1 LRDGHEMEDELE
13 LDDVDTPVLFMD
25 LEQVSSAY
33 LAMAA
38 ALPGVCLHY
47 AVKCNSFRP
56 VLSTLFDLGS
66 HFEIASATELDELI
80 RIGVSP
86 KDVVFS
92 NPVKP
97 FRHVA
102 RAFAAGVWRFAFD
115 SHDEVT
121 KLALAA
127 PGSAVIVRLATPAGR
142 SDVQSEGKFGVDAA
156 TATELL
162 LVAREV
168 GLRPYGITFHVGSQ
182 MMSPRAWRAPLATVG
197 AVLRRLEE
205 HGVRLEA
212 VDIGGG
218 FPASYGARPP
228 RVSEYAAVIREG
240 LAELPYPV
248 RVMAEPGR
256 SLVAEAGRLVTTV
269 IGTATRGGKR
279 WIHCDVGAFNG
290 LMECLETG
298 NRLRYPV
305 TDSLRA
311 PDKQLCQLT
320 GPTCD
325 SQDSI
330 LFDVQ
335 VSAGLGTGDRVYLGS
350 AGAYTTVFASTFNG
364 FDVPTIMCEGHVT
377 RGTRKV
383 RS

>member
-1 LRDGHEMEDELE
+1 MEAELE
-13 LDDVDTPVLFMD
+13 LEAVDTPILLMD
-25 LEQVSSAY
+25 LDQVSSAY
-33 LAMAA
+33 LAMAT
-38 ALPGVCLHY
+38 ALPGVSLHY

-66 HFEIASATELDELI
+66 HFEIASAPELDELLG
-80 RIGVSP
+80 IGVSP
-86 KDVVFS
+86 ENVVFS

-97 FRHVA
+97 PRHIA

-115 SHDEVT
+115 SRDELN

-127 PGSAVIVRLATPAGR
+127 PGSAVIVRMATPVGR
-142 SDVQSEGKFGVDAA
+142 SDVLSEGKFGVDAR
-156 TATELL
+156 TAGDLL
-162 LVAREV
+162 LAAREV

-182 MMSPRAWRAPLATVG
+182 MMSPRAWRSPLAIAG
-197 AVLRRLEE
+197 EVLSQLDE
-205 HGVRLEA
+205 HGVRLE
-212 VDIGGG
+212 VIDVGGG
-218 FPASYGARPP
+218 FPARYGARPP
-228 RVSEYAAVIREG
+228 HISEYAAVIREG
-240 LAELPYPV
+240 IAELPYPV

-256 SLVAEAGRLVTTV
+256 YLVAEAGRLVTTV
-269 IGTATRGGKR
+269 IGTATRGGRR
-279 WIHCDVGAFNG
+279 WVHLDVGAFNG

-311 PDKQLCQLT
+311 PDKELCQLT

-330 LFDVQ
+330 LFDVP

-350 AGAYTTVFASTFNG
+350 AGAYTAVFASKFNG
-364 FDVPTIMCEGHVT
+364 FDVPMIMCEGHVT
-377 RGTRKV
+377 RRTRKV

>member
-1 LRDGHEMEDELE
+1 MEDGLELE
-13 LDDVDTPVLFMD
+13 DVDTPALLMD
-25 LEQVSSAY
+25 LERVSSAY
-33 LAMAA
+33 LAMVA
-38 ALPGVCLHY
+38 ALPGVSVHY
-47 AVKCNSFRP
+47 AVKCNPFRP
-56 VLSTLFDLGS
+56 VLATLLDLGS
-66 HFEIASATELDELI
+66 HFEIASAPELDELLG
-80 RIGVSP
+80 IGVSP
-86 KDVVFS
+86 ENVVFS

-97 FRHVA
+97 LAHIA
-102 RAFAAGVWRFAFD
+102 RAFRDGVWRFAFD
-115 SHDEVT
+115 SHDELA

-142 SDVQSEGKFGVDAA
+142 SDVLSEGKFGVDGR
-156 TATELL
+156 TAVELL
-162 LVAREV
+162 LYAREV

-182 MMSPRAWRAPLATVG
+182 MMSPRAWRSPLATAG
-197 AVLRRLEE
+197 AVLSRLAE

-218 FPASYGARPP
+218 FPARYGALPP
-228 RVSEYAAVIREG
+228 RLSEYATVIREG
-240 LAELPYPV
+240 IAELPYPV

-256 SLVAEAGRLVTTV
+256 SLVAEAGRFVTSV
-269 IGTATRGGKR
+269 IGAATRGGKR
-279 WIHCDVGAFNG
+279 WIHLDVGAFNG

-298 NRLRYPV
+298 NRIRYPV

-311 PDKQLCQLT
+311 PEKELCQLT

-350 AGAYTTVFASTFNG
+350 AGAYTAVFASKFNG
-364 FDVPTIMCEGHVT
+364 FEVPMIMCEGRMT
-377 RGTRKV
+377 RTIRKV